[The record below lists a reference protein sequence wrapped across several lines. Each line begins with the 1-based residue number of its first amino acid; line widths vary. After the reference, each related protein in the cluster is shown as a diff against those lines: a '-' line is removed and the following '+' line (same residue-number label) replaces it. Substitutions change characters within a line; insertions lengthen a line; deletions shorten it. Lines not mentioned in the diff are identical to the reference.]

1 VTPLNYTASA
11 LLIGAVLL
19 MVAGALAVNAPT
31 YVPIARV
38 DISLAEA
45 SLKHATI
52 NALVGYV
59 NKKYADVNTA
69 LSQNLN
75 VLDRRFVPLTS
86 YTVQSYSPT
95 STSSYWSE
103 ASLSV
108 KYTMSVGGRSVD
120 YTCTV
125 KLSAS
130 LVSTSTEGIYYVVTA
145 RFYDENGLI
154 TNPNLAFSPRPVK
167 VEVYGDA
174 LKLYYFQR
182 PSMIEVVDERGL
194 KVYLRP

>member
-1 VTPLNYTASA
+1 MNYTASA

-38 DISLAEA
+38 DLSLAEA
-45 SLKHATI
+45 SLEHATI

-59 NKKYADVNTA
+59 NGKYTSVNTA

-75 VLDRRFVPLTS
+75 VLDRRFVPWSS
-86 YTVQSYSPT
+86 YAIQSYSPT
-95 STSSYWSE
+95 STASPWSE
-103 ASLSV
+103 ASLFV

-120 YTCTV
+120 YACTV
-125 KLSAS
+125 RLSGS
-130 LVSTSTEGIYYVVTA
+130 VVSTGTEGIYYVVTA

-174 LKLYYFQR
+174 LKLYCFQR